1 MNMLFSSGMYLEFVG
16 SLFEVSFWK
25 IVIVINMVMFSL
37 IFFLDFGGK
46 IKERRIIIVIRE
58 YGIIRFI
65 M

>member
-1 MNMLFSSGMYLEFVG
+1 MYLEFVG
-16 SLFEVSFWK
+16 SLVDVSFWK
-25 IVIVINMVMFSL
+25 IVIVISIVIFSF

-46 IKERRIIIVIRE
+46 MKERRIMRVIRE